1 MGIQREER
9 KKVVILCF
17 LVGVWWE
24 FCGFFVGVW
33 WKFAGSVVGIQWEE
47 PEKGNLSGNVEHS
60 RKTTCCIDG

>member
-1 MGIQREER
+1 MFFGGS
-9 KKVVILCF
+9 
-17 LVGVWWE
+17 LVGILW
-24 FCGFFVGVW
+24 FFVGVW

>member
-1 MGIQREER
+1 MGING
-9 KKVVILCF
+9 KNAKSGNFVF
-17 LVGVWWE
+17 FGGSLVGILW
-24 FCGFFVGVW
+24 FFVGVW